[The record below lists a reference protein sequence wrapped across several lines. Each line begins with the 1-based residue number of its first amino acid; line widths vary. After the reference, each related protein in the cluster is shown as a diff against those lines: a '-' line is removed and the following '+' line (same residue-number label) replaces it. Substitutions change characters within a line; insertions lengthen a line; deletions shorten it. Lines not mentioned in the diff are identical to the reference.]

1 MIRSLER
8 RKKGKGTK
16 RGEMS
21 GETGGLMNIWDDV
34 QSTGWEINTDMGRGV
49 DGRLR

>member
-8 RKKGKGTK
+8 RKEGKGTK

-34 QSTGWEINTDMGRGV
+34 QSTGWEMNTDMGRGV
-49 DGRLR
+49 DGWLR